1 MVGSRDCYVVSAGDR
16 TVVLVGVEG
25 LAVVDTGDAV
35 LVLRLGSD
43 QLVRDVVDRLRSQGK
58 TDLI

>member
-1 MVGSRDCYVVSAGDR
+1 MSAGGR

-35 LVLRLGSD
+35 LVLHLGAE
-43 QLVRDVVDRLRSQGK
+43 QLVRDVVEKLRASGK
-58 TDLI
+58 PDLI